1 MTPAGQHV
9 LSHVSGGRLRTVAIS
24 AAVVAVV
31 GASAAGLFVRDAA
44 IIIGP
49 SMSASDIARLAY
61 VAFLIAGLTYSTFHY
76 IRKHHGQL
84 DELAL
89 LVFLVCGVNLVVQL
103 TGGARSYWQ
112 GLYLVVGGLASV
124 AFSRRLVSLLVTL
137 VLLLEISNFLIV
149 PQSSPADLFRL
160 ALLFLLAVVG
170 YNYMERAE
178 RERAERAED
187 RLLRLNAGLK
197 QMGGADDVDD
207 DDDRAVSPLSEEGQ
221 RVGRAEQLQRLESHL
236 APLLQL
242 VTKATGARRAALLQV
257 AEDEGTFWVRLAA
270 EGEAEP
276 RQFEVRGTFLAE
288 VLRTET
294 LVSLESGNASYRL
307 VWWLDVVAVQ
317 SVLAIPIRIWDEP
330 PWILVLEA
338 DEPEH
343 FEPERRDMAVAV
355 ATQMSEAQALF
366 RRQAKHYVEELEL
379 KGLLQA
385 SEKLSS
391 SSRLV
396 ELLRHVVDYAREVG
410 KFDTCS
416 VCLMADGNESCSGV
430 VCAGHPKELL
440 GKTFPLE
447 APRWAGW
454 VLRARE
460 EPLAI
465 RMERRSGMPIL
476 DPKERPTT
484 GAGFLAVPLRAHKR
498 VCGAL
503 FLTREGD
510 TFTARELRLLRIYCN
525 QAAVAIENAIVY
537 ERVENLAATDALT
550 GLFNRRYFE
559 GALKRELA
567 RADRGE
573 SSLALL
579 MLDIDHFKSFNDTY
593 GHAMGD
599 LVLKKVAT
607 TLGRCLRQADVLARF
622 GGEEFVV
629 LLPQVSA
636 SGAMDSAERIRV
648 ALEKADIHPGGPRKH
663 VSVSIGM
670 AMFPDHAD
678 SASDLLV
685 AADQALY
692 RAKDAGRNRVV
703 AADVRLTSGTPTEA
717 SAPTLL

>member
-1 MTPAGQHV
+1 
-9 LSHVSGGRLRTVAIS
+9 
-24 AAVVAVV
+24 
-31 GASAAGLFVRDAA
+31 
-44 IIIGP
+44 
-49 SMSASDIARLAY
+49 
-61 VAFLIAGLTYSTFHY
+61 LI
-76 IRKHHGQL
+76 
-84 DELAL
+84 
-89 LVFLVCGVNLVVQL
+89 VQL
-103 TGGARSYWQ
+103 TGGARSSWQ

-124 AFSRRLVSLLVTL
+124 AFSRRLVVLLVAL
-137 VLLLEISNFLIV
+137 VLCLEVSNFFV
-149 PQSSPADLFRL
+149 ATQSSPADLFRL

-187 RLLRLNAGLK
+187 RLLRLNAGLR
-197 QMGGADDVDD
+197 QLGGADDDD
-207 DDDRAVSPLSEEGQ
+207 DDVSPLSEDGQ

-236 APLLQL
+236 EPLLQL
-242 VTKATGARRAALLQV
+242 VTKATDARRAVLLQV
-257 AEDEGTFWVRLAA
+257 AEGKATYWVRLAA
-270 EGEAEP
+270 EGEVEP
-276 RQFEVRGTFLAE
+276 RQFEVRGTFLTE
-288 VLRTET
+288 VLRTEEP
-294 LVSLESGNASYRL
+294 VSLDSGNASYRL
-307 VWWLDVVAVQ
+307 PWWLDAIVVQ
-317 SVLAIPIRIWDEP
+317 SVLAIPIRIWDGP

-338 DEPEH
+338 DEPGH
-343 FEPERRDMAVAV
+343 FQTERRDMARAV
-355 ATQMSEAQALF
+355 ASQMSEAQVLF

-379 KGLLQA
+379 KGLLGA

-391 SSRLV
+391 STRLV

-410 KFDTCS
+410 RFDTCS
-416 VCLMADGNESCSGV
+416 VCLVADGNAEFSV
-430 VCAGHPKELL
+430 VVAEGHRRELL

-447 APRWAGW
+447 SPTWAGW

-503 FLTREGD
+503 FLTREGE

-537 ERVENLAATDALT
+537 ERVENLAATDSLT

-559 GALKRELA
+559 GALGRELA
-567 RADRGE
+567 RADRNS

-579 MLDIDHFKSFNDTY
+579 LLDIDHFKSFNDTY

-636 SGAMDSAERIRV
+636 SGALDSAERIR
-648 ALEKADIHPGGPRKH
+648 ASLEKADIHPGGPRKRVT
-663 VSVSIGM
+663 VSVGM
-670 AMFPDHAD
+670 AMFPDNAD
-678 SASDLLV
+678 SADGAASLLK
-685 AADQALY
+685 AADEALY

-703 AADVRLTSGTPTEA
+703 KADVPVRATSTV
-717 SAPTLL
+717 S